1 MNILKAKIVWFPD
14 KLSFITEDSLEN
26 KIDWDKQPEL
36 VSIIGKES
44 KHLEKGKEYKVNREM
59 AKILVGKGVA
69 TLK

>member
-1 MNILKAKIVWFPD
+1 MAYKKKVQNKAEKVV
-14 KLSFITEDSLEN
+14 TEK

-59 AKILVGKGVA
+59 AKILVEKGVA